1 MIERLL
7 YLNLNLRWPRGCSVS
22 VWIWGD
28 WEASLSQFKYEV
40 IERLLY
46 LGLNLGWLKGFSI
59 SIWIWGDWETSLS
72 RLNLRWLRSFSIS
85 VQIWGDRKAS
95 LFRFE
100 PRAIEWLLYLNLK
113 LGWPRGFSI
122 LIWIWGDWEASLS
135 RFKPRALPE
144 KDQSLGLDFK
154 WLMLYC
160 SIILRCVILLLFPC
174 FVLFFFKNWISSSKG
189 KTIDF
194 YEVLW
199 EFFIIYFLKFVD
211 GDLSFEDWVRRFFIF
226 MKMCSWRFV
235 IWRYVQEIFPFF
247 MRMCSWRFVLWRFVQ
262 EIFPFEDL
270 FMEIFSIFMKMCSWR
285 FVLWRF
291 IQEIFI
297 FEDLFRRF
305 FPLEIYSGDFSFWRF
320 VHGDCS
326 LCEDVFTEIYPL
338 KIEV

>member
-1 MIERLL
+1 MINALL
-7 YLNLNLRWPRGCSVS
+7 FHHFEMCDSS
-22 VWIWGD
+22 
-28 WEASLSQFKYEV
+28 
-40 IERLLY
+40 
-46 LGLNLGWLKGFSI
+46 
-59 SIWIWGDWETSLS
+59 
-72 RLNLRWLRSFSIS
+72 SFS
-85 VQIWGDRKAS
+85 
-95 LFRFE
+95 LF
-100 PRAIEWLLYLNLK
+100 
-113 LGWPRGFSI
+113 
-122 LIWIWGDWEASLS
+122 
-135 RFKPRALPE
+135 
-144 KDQSLGLDFK
+144 
-154 WLMLYC
+154 
-160 SIILRCVILLLFPC
+160 C
-174 FVLFFFKNWISSSKG
+174 FVFFKNWISSSKG

-291 IQEIFI
+291 IEEIFI